1 MKESTGIDGL
11 YRGAPS
17 LSFGDAIIQCLTVK
31 YAKFSGRASRSEY
44 WYFYLFSW
52 MPTLLFGIIT
62 YQSGVD
68 MSAFTMIVGLVLT
81 IPLVSAAVRR
91 MHDVNKSGWYLLLLP
106 AAPLTWF
113 LLLLVLGELGLLRN
127 DSIFFITYV
136 GGMLLSFSAGMY
148 IVYLLTRKGDLH
160 ENEYG

>member
-1 MKESTGIDGL
+1 
-11 YRGAPS
+11 
-17 LSFGDAIIQCLTVK
+17 
-31 YAKFSGRASRSEY
+31 
-44 WYFYLFSW
+44 
-52 MPTLLFGIIT
+52 
-62 YQSGVD
+62 
-68 MSAFTMIVGLVLT
+68 
-81 IPLVSAAVRR
+81 